1 MKVLHILRSRPD
13 ARSHELMLSLD
24 ESEHS
29 RIIALFETTV
39 DYSQLVA
46 AVFDADRVICWW

>member
-13 ARSHELMLSLD
+13 ARSRELMTSLD
-24 ESEHS
+24 EAEHT
-29 RIIALFETTV
+29 RVITLFETTV